1 MTFNKAKVFTALNAD
16 ELKIGSKVIVA
27 NSISKLQQKVNT
39 MEYEQNCE
47 VITWIGGE
55 DHEFRFCISGEAY
68 LLAYLV
74 EEPQEQYLKWTDVK
88 IGDIIRRK
96 SSAICYMIIAIDIG
110 SDENVEYEDERKH
123 IRISGLGWISDYL
136 LKDFE
141 IVKE

>member
-1 MTFNKAKVFTALNAD
+1 MIFDKSRVFTALNAD

-74 EEPQEQYLKWTDVK
+74 EEPQEQGLKWTDLKV
-88 IGDIIRRK
+88 GDIVCNNEGTTNMVI
-96 SSAICYMIIAIDIG
+96 AVDPNGDDLHICIA
-110 SDENVEYEDERKH
+110 SD
-123 IRISGLGWISDYL
+123 GWVKDCN
-136 LKDFE
+136 LKDWE
-141 IVKE
+141 LVTEVE